1 VSGRPSGAASRRLAL
16 IRAGAARIAWADGQM
31 PVLTAIRERFARE
44 RPLAG
49 RRVAA
54 CLHVTA
60 ETANLV
66 RALAA
71 GGAEVSL
78 CAANPLSTQDDVAAA
93 LVAEHGVEVFGV
105 RGEDRAAYER
115 ALAALVERSPQILID
130 DGAELIVCAHR
141 GGGAAAAALL
151 GATEETATGLVR
163 LRAMEAEQALRCP
176 VLAINETLTERVF
189 NDRYGTG
196 QSTLDGLLRA
206 TNLLL
211 AGRAVV
217 VLGYGSAGRGVAQR
231 AKGAGA
237 AVIVCEV
244 DAVAA
249 LEARMEG
256 YEVMSALA
264 AAPRGEVFI
273 TVTGAPDVLRREH
286 FELMRDGAVLA
297 NAGHFDVEICLPD
310 LAELAAG
317 PPREVL
323 PLVDEYEIGGRR
335 LHLVAKGRVV
345 NLAAAAGHPA
355 AVMDLSFAAQALAV
369 AGLASAGGERT
380 PGVHPVRADVDAEI
394 ARLKLATL
402 GIEID
407 ALSEQQERY
416 LRPFGRIH

>member
-1 VSGRPSGAASRRLAL
+1 
-16 IRAGAARIAWADGQM
+16 
-31 PVLTAIRERFARE
+31 
-44 RPLAG
+44 
-49 RRVAA
+49 
-54 CLHVTA
+54 
-60 ETANLV
+60 
-66 RALAA
+66 
-71 GGAEVSL
+71 
-78 CAANPLSTQDDVAAA
+78 
-93 LVAEHGVEVFGV
+93 
-105 RGEDRAAYER
+105 
-115 ALAALVERSPQILID
+115 
-130 DGAELIVCAHR
+130 
-141 GGGAAAAALL
+141 
-151 GATEETATGLVR
+151 
-163 LRAMEAEQALRCP
+163 MEAEQALRCP

-244 DAVAA
+244 DPVAA

-297 NAGHFDVEICLPD
+297 NAGHFDVEIRLPD

-355 AVMDLSFAAQALAV
+355 SVMDLSFAAQALAV
-369 AGLASAGGERT
+369 ADLASAGGERT
-380 PGVHPVRADVDAEI
+380 PGVHPVRANVDAEI

-407 ALSEQQERY
+407 VLSDAQERY